1 MVRTQFG
8 GFGSDQGFLLN
19 VVYALAK
26 PFSSTPEQGADS
38 LIWLATAPEAATLQG
53 QYVSK
58 RRPVAPSKQALDAA
72 FATRLWALSERLCA
86 QATARA
92 A

>member
-8 GFGSDQGFLLN
+8 GLGSDQGFLVN
-19 VVYALAK
+19 MVYALAK

-38 LIWLATAPEAATLQG
+38 LIWLATSPEATSFKG
-53 QYVSK
+53 EYVSK
-58 RRPVAPSKQALDAA
+58 RRPVTPQRQALDPKLAA
-72 FATRLWALSERLCA
+72 DLWTLSERLCA
-86 QATARA
+86 EAGVRA